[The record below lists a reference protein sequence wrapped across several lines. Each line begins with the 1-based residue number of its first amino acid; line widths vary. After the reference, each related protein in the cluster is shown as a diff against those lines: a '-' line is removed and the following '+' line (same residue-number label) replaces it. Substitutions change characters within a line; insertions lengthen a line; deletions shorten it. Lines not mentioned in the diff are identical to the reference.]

1 MSKYKN
7 LLKEA
12 LRLEKNERPYAIA
25 TVISVTGSSSAR
37 VGDKAIFDEKG
48 QRIMGYIGGG
58 CIENTVSDV
67 AIETLI
73 NGIPK
78 TIKIDLDSDTIS
90 MGIPCGGN
98 MSVIVEPHMINSV
111 ILIRGEGRIVE
122 VLCNIAKLLDYKII
136 IHTSKDNIHSSKSN
150 HELYPDADKIITENL
165 NIEDIDEKINYFI
178 LATHHNDDDKT
189 SLAAIKKGIPYVGVI
204 ASQKKADL
212 IKKYLLDNNVSDSEI
227 KNFYSPIGLD
237 LNAKTPEQIALSI
250 LSEIVMLNNRATGKQ
265 MTIKRKNDQALKK

>member
-78 TIKIDLDSDTIS
+78 TVDIDLDSDTIS

-98 MSVIVEPHMINSV
+98 MSVIVEPHMTDST
-111 ILIRGEGRIVE
+111 ILVRGEGRIVE
-122 VLCNIAKLLDYKII
+122 VLCSMAKLLNFKII
-136 IHTSKDNIHSSKSN
+136 IHTSKENIHSSKSN
-150 HELYPDADKIITENL
+150 QQLYPDADKIITEVL
-165 NIEDIDEKINYFI
+165 KVGEIDEKINYFI
-178 LATHHNDDDKT
+178 LATHHSDDDKI
-189 SLAAIKKGIPYVGVI
+189 SLDAIKKGIPYVGVI

-212 IKKYLLDNNVSDSEI
+212 IKKFFLDNNVSNTQI
-227 KNFYSPIGLD
+227 KNLHSPVGLD

-250 LSEIVMLNNRATGKQ
+250 LSEIVMIDNKATGKQ
-265 MTIKRKNDQALKK
+265 MKSID

>member
-1 MSKYKN
+1 MSKQKK
-7 LLKEA
+7 LLNEA
-12 LRLEKNERPYAIA
+12 LRLEKNERPYAVA
-25 TVISVTGSSSAR
+25 TVISVKGSSSGR

-58 CIENTVSDV
+58 CIENAASDI

-78 TIKIDLDSDTIS
+78 IVEIDLDSDAIS
-90 MGIPCGGN
+90 IGIPCGGS
-98 MSVIVEPHMINSV
+98 MSVIVEPHMIDSI

-122 VLCNIAKLLDYKII
+122 VLCSMAKLLNFKII
-136 IHTSKDNIHSSKSN
+136 IHTSKSNLHSSKSN
-150 HELYPDADKIITENL
+150 EELYPDADKIITESL
-165 NIEDIDEKINYFI
+165 NVEEIDEKINYFI
-178 LATHHNDDDKT
+178 LATHHSDDDKI

-212 IKKYLLDNNVSDSEI
+212 IKRYLQQNNVSDSEI
-227 KNFYSPIGLD
+227 KNLYSPTGLD

-250 LSEIVMLNNRATGKQ
+250 LSEIVMLDNQGTGKQ
-265 MTIKRKNDQALKK
+265 MATAEKTDQS